1 MLDLRSDT
9 EKQEVFILEMRRRVT
24 QTVLGNSGERSRG
37 RGFPPWGSSVACSS
51 RRA

>member
-9 EKQEVFILEMRRRVT
+9 EKQGGLILEIRRRIT

-37 RGFPPWGSSVACSS
+37 RGFPPWGPSADSSS